1 MAVGCTGRRVDLAS
15 ADRGWL
21 GASALQG
28 GSAHAPDRESSY
40 ANVMATVAVFVALG
54 GSGYAAV
61 TLSKNSVGS
70 KQIKNGAVKNADL
83 AKNAVTSNKVKN
95 GSLLSADFKPGQL
108 VAGAPGATGPQG
120 PKGDPGAAGATGAKD
135 DTGATGRSALTPLQ
149 TGETLV
155 GGFDLDTEAP
165 VAGAG
170 DFRTFVPFS
179 IPAPS
184 VPTGAFIAPAGS
196 CSGTHSAP
204 TAPAGKVCVYVV
216 ASSNASL
223 FANLDPGTPAILHG
237 FVVGFNNVGSVAGD
251 VYAYGSWAYTAP

>member
-1 MAVGCTGRRVDLAS
+1 
-15 ADRGWL
+15 
-21 GASALQG
+21 
-28 GSAHAPDRESSY
+28 
-40 ANVMATVAVFVALG
+40 MATVAVFVALG

-70 KQIKNGAVKNADL
+70 SQIKSGAVKNADL
-83 AKNAVTSNKVKN
+83 AKNAVTSNKVKD

-120 PKGDPGAAGATGAKD
+120 PKGDPGAAGAKG

-165 VAGAG
+165 VGGAG

-184 VPTGAFIAPAGS
+184 APTAAFIAPAGS

-204 TAPAGKVCVYVV
+204 TAPAGKVCVYVT
-216 ASSNASL
+216 ASSNATL
-223 FANLDPGTPAILHG
+223 FATLDPGTPAILHG
-237 FVVGFNNVGSVAGD
+237 FVVGFNVGANSGD
-251 VYAYGSWAYTAP
+251 TYAYGSWAYTAP